1 MNSVLKFVQVFAL
14 GTWIGSIMYLSFI
27 VAPGAFATL
36 KDREEA
42 GAMVGYSLSRLHLVG
57 MIVGLLYL
65 VTAFVLVRAVK
76 DLVHPAILGV
86 VLMILLT
93 AFSQTKVTSRMHDLR
108 VQMVSVDA
116 TPKDNPLRVKFDR
129 LHDWSVRLEVAVL
142 LIGIASLFFTV
153 RNSTT

>member
-36 KDREEA
+36 KDREQA
-42 GAMVGYSLSRLHLVG
+42 GALVGYSLSRLHLVG
-57 MIVGLLYL
+57 MILGLLYL

-76 DLVHPAILGV
+76 DLVTPAILGV
-86 VLMILLT
+86 VLMIALT

-116 TPKDNPLRVKFDR
+116 TPKDSPLRVEFDH
-129 LHDWSVRLEVAVL
+129 LHEWSVRLEVAVL

-153 RNSTT
+153 RDPAS